1 MPYILCDLARYV
13 PCSPRTSGTDQTVGS
28 GDNLEGITVACTI
41 RSFGYTKSLYPA
53 LRKSGVLTA
62 AFVRTDDVEGKLKLG
77 VYIDTTLEAT
87 Y

>member
-1 MPYILCDLARYV
+1 MPYSL
-13 PCSPRTSGTDQTVGS
+13 RTSGTDQAVRS
-28 GDNLEGITVACTI
+28 GDNPEGITAACTI

-53 LRKSGVLTA
+53 LRQSGVLTA